1 MSTPNIALVALS
13 EAALPEASHVAA
25 HFAQLDADAPRVA
38 SQSDGAF
45 TLAWDSDGATAN
57 VTLVDQPIP
66 WEKLEGPCA
75 TAWYWPE
82 ATEALKPHPKHLFVT
97 LLDEGRKRIA
107 VSWRL
112 TRLLVALAR
121 HAPAVGV
128 VWGASGAVHKP
139 ADFAALAEQSTA
151 DNLPLNLWVD
161 FRAYELDGL
170 SGQGGAGFGLFTT
183 GLEALGHHE
192 LEVER
197 YAGDPQQLV
206 GAAYNIAHYV
216 LDKDAALKDSEVIGL
231 PDESQV
237 TIREDRSMV
246 DPEAE
251 VFRLE
256 FE

>member
-1 MSTPNIALVALS
+1 MSTPSIALVALS
-13 EAALPEASHVAA
+13 DASLPEAEHVAA

-66 WEKLEGPCA
+66 WERLEGPCV

-82 ATEALKPHPKHLFVT
+82 AEATLRPHTRHLFVT
-97 LLDEGRKRIA
+97 LLDEGRKKIP

-112 TRLLVALAR
+112 TRLVVAIAR
-121 HAPAVGV
+121 HTPALGII
-128 VWGASGAVHKP
+128 WGSSGAVHKP
-139 ADFAALAEQSTA
+139 ADFAALAEQSSGS
-151 DNLPLNLWVD
+151 DLPLNLWVD
-161 FRAYELDGL
+161 FRAYELDG
-170 SGQGGAGFGLFTT
+170 GDGFGLFTT
-183 GLEALGHHE
+183 GLEALGHRE
-192 LEVER
+192 LEVTR

-206 GAAYNIAHYV
+206 GSTYNIAHYV